1 MHYVCTEKNTFE
13 LFFFN
18 KHIFWGFTNKT
29 KRHVYLFYT
38 FFFSFIQNKLSCS
51 FQKVLIY
58 K

>member
-18 KHIFWGFTNKT
+18 KHIFGGFTNKT

-38 FFFSFIQNKLSCS
+38 FFLIHSEQIIVFISKG
-51 FQKVLIY
+51 FDI
-58 K
+58 